1 MCPYFYFG
9 GKKMIEMYGY
19 NNGLQKTINT
29 QYYDRML
36 IFVHNPMQLEYDLL
50 CTEFDINE
58 KIVDKLRNDAIEVYS
73 DNKYALAKF
82 KVFTHRND
90 TSFVYN
96 ASAIFNENTIIIVS
110 DKAIDSLYNI
120 INENEPFEKYIFLI
134 CDTFIDSYIIFLNKI
149 NTQILNNENN
159 VNELLNIYKQLLEI
173 KKFILLERE
182 IFDFLIDSTG
192 LYDNKLRPF
201 LINSVD
207 KFISLTD
214 IVDIEIEHLKISRDK
229 YRFDQASDLDKVM
242 KRLTSLTALFSLPML
257 ITGIYGMN
265 FDNTGYGFYCII
277 GFILL
282 TFSVLAFYFRK
293 NKWI

>member
-1 MCPYFYFG
+1 
-9 GKKMIEMYGY
+9 MIEMYGY
-19 NNGLQKTINT
+19 DNGLQKTINT
-29 QYYDRML
+29 QYYDKML

-50 CTEFDINE
+50 CTEFSIDKIIIE
-58 KIVDKLRNDAIEVYS
+58 KLKNDSIEVYS
-73 DNKYALAKF
+73 DDKYALAKF
-82 KVFTHRND
+82 KIFSHRD
-90 TSFVYN
+90 DISFIYN
-96 ASAIFNENTIIIVS
+96 ASAIFNNKTIIIIS
-110 DKAIDSLYNI
+110 DKEISSLYNI
-120 INENEPFEKYIFLI
+120 IKENEPFEKYIFLI
-134 CDTFIDSYIIFLNKI
+134 CDTFIDSYIVFLNKMNI
-149 NTQILNNENN
+149 QILNNENN
-159 VNELLNIYKQLLEI
+159 VNELLNIYKQLLEL

-192 LYDNKLRPF
+192 LYDGKLKPF

-214 IVDIEIEHLKISRDK
+214 IVDIEIEYLKISKDK
-229 YRFDQASDLDKVM
+229 YRFDQAADLDRIM

-265 FDNTGYGFYCII
+265 FDNTGYGFYCVI

-282 TFSVLAFYFRK
+282 TFSMLAYYFRR

>member
-1 MCPYFYFG
+1 
-9 GKKMIEMYGY
+9 MIEMYGY
-19 NNGLQKTINT
+19 DNGLQKTIST
-29 QYYDRML
+29 QYYDKML
-36 IFVHNPMQLEYDLL
+36 IFVYNPMQLEYDLL
-50 CTEFDINE
+50 CTEFNMD
-58 KIVDKLRNDAIEVYS
+58 KILIDKLKNDAIEVYS
-73 DNKYALAKF
+73 DDKYALAKF
-82 KVFTHRND
+82 KVFTHKD
-90 TSFVYN
+90 DISFVYN
-96 ASAIFNENTIIIVS
+96 ASAIFNNKTIIIVS
-110 DKAIDSLYNI
+110 DKKISSLYNI
-120 INENEPFEKYIFLI
+120 IKENEPFEKYIFLI
-134 CDTFIDSYIIFLNKI
+134 CDTFIDSYIIFLNKM

-159 VNELLNIYKQLLEI
+159 VNELLNIYKQLLEL

-182 IFDFLIDSTG
+182 IFDFLVDSTG
-192 LYDNKLRPF
+192 LYDNKLKPF

-214 IVDIEIEHLKISRDK
+214 IVDIEIEYLKISRDK

-265 FDNTGYGFYCII
+265 FNNASYGFYCVI

-282 TFSVLAFYFRK
+282 TFSMLAYYFRR

>member
-1 MCPYFYFG
+1 
-9 GKKMIEMYGY
+9 MIEMYGY
-19 NNGLQKTINT
+19 DNGLHKTINT
-29 QYYDRML
+29 QSYDKML

-50 CTEFDINE
+50 CTEFNID
-58 KIVDKLRNDAIEVYS
+58 KILIDKLKNDAIEVYS
-73 DNKYALAKF
+73 DDKYALAKF
-82 KVFTHRND
+82 KIFTHGD
-90 TSFVYN
+90 DISFIYN
-96 ASAIFNENTIIIVS
+96 ASAIFNNKTIIIIS
-110 DKAIDSLYNI
+110 DKEISSLYDI
-120 INENEPFEKYIFLI
+120 IKENEPFEKYIFLI
-134 CDTFIDSYIIFLNKI
+134 CDTFIDSYIIFLNKMNI
-149 NTQILNNENN
+149 QILNNENN
-159 VNELLNIYKQLLEI
+159 VNELLNIYKQLLEL

-192 LYDNKLRPF
+192 LYDGKLKPF

-214 IVDIEIEHLKISRDK
+214 IVDIEIEYLKISKDK
-229 YRFDQASDLDKVM
+229 YRFDQAADLDRIM

-265 FDNTGYGFYCII
+265 FDNASYGFYCVI

-282 TFSVLAFYFRK
+282 TFSMLAYYFRR